1 MNWQKAGRWK
11 KYCARVERV
20 GTWCAVLF
28 NPPARRPALNG
39 HSAATRKRTH
49 LIASNSKF
57 AISRAG
63 IPVTLCLL
71 GCVLA
76 AICYVNWPRNTQ
88 AGQIIE
94 GYGAFRSPHG
104 NGLVTVNMV
113 DSGHG
118 TVTVSTN
125 SSTRTPSSMMT
136 FARARTWFGTWDEED
151 RFWTYIEGVGVHIHD
166 EANGRS
172 STTHIDEFGDGS
184 GVPPPF
190 LRRLRE
196 AEHR

>member
-1 MNWQKAGRWK
+1 M
-11 KYCARVERV
+11 
-20 GTWCAVLF
+20 T
-28 NPPARRPALNG
+28 
-39 HSAATRKRTH
+39 
-49 LIASNSKF
+49 ASNSKF

-71 GCVLA
+71 VLVLV

-104 NGLVTVNMV
+104 NGLVTVNML
-113 DSGHG
+113 DSRQG
-118 TVTVSTN
+118 TVTVSAN
-125 SSTRTPSSMMT
+125 SSTRTPSSTMT
-136 FARARTWFGTWDEED
+136 FARAGTWFGAWDEED

-166 EANGRS
+166 EANGKS
-172 STTHIDEFGDGS
+172 CTTHIDEFGGES

-190 LRRLRE
+190 LRRVRE
-196 AEHR
+196 VEHR